1 MADVVIN
8 VGAVSAITA
17 GTGLTGGTITGTGTI
32 AASFGTSAG
41 TICQGNDSRLTNGR
55 APTTHAATHATGGGD
70 PVTLDQSQI
79 TDLTTDL
86 AAKVASTRQV
96 IAGTGMGGGGAL
108 SADVT
113 LNVSYGTSGTT
124 ACVGNDARLSNARTP
139 STHASTHATGGSDVL
154 TLGQSQITNL
164 TSDLSLKASTTH
176 AATHA
181 TGGTDVLTLGQAQI
195 TNLTTDLAAR
205 ALGATTMTAGTGLTG
220 GGDLSAN
227 RSFAVAYGTTST
239 TATVGNDARLSFI
252 AAGTGATTR
261 TLQNKLRD
269 VISVKDFGATGD
281 GSTNDTAAIQAA
293 LDARA
298 GSSLYIPAGTYI
310 TTSALTISAGTY
322 VYGDYT
328 ESIIAVQPTASAT
341 TVNNCIEF
349 NGDDITVDNIKILG
363 TNEGASVDGIDYT
376 DFAKGF
382 NIVGRTRP
390 TITNCVIEK
399 FCASIYCTNGVSTN
413 SNTITITGNR
423 IYGGIQPG
431 DASVGVD
438 AQDILIM
445 GSNAS
450 YPNLVGRR
458 SIIANNYCLGNTDCG
473 INVCGNAGDT
483 DFVIS
488 GNVLQP
494 LALNG
499 VTPLA
504 AIDNKSRYGIITGYV
519 GYYPA
524 RCVVSGNV
532 LRDWGEA
539 GIVSESF
546 NLGGGQINI
555 TGNIISN
562 CGFSVIYPA
571 DYSLKAAINV
581 SGSADVISNNII
593 ADCFRC
599 GIQYQQNN
607 TFVLDSNNPS
617 PVISGNNISNID
629 GDPNYPTYPALGY
642 GINVAGS
649 HVSGALVANNRIAR
663 TLDRAIQVSCSA
675 GAANGNCTVTGN
687 LIDTNHAAASEK
699 PALVIIN
706 SGGLDCLVSNNK
718 INGSSVTDTYENIG
732 IFLVGTTPIHT
743 IGNVVNKYC
752 QGIFASGFT
761 PGRNLAHQCNGNVLT
776 NCLRGIEL
784 EASPTNAGPWLISD
798 NVFKTCTTN
807 LVGGIWQGTSLYK
820 ANTPGNVLVSQS
832 TVPTTGTWV
841 VGDRVINSAPSVGSP
856 KGWICTVAGTSGTW
870 VSEDNLINPLTVAE
884 VNALPAGVKVEG
896 ARGFCTDATVTT
908 FASTVAGTGSNN
920 VPVYYDG
927 SAWKIG

>member
-32 AASFGTSAG
+32 AASFGASAG
-41 TICQGNDSRLTNGR
+41 TICEGNDARLT
-55 APTTHAATHATGGGD
+55 APVAPLAHASTHTFGGSD
-70 PVTLDQSQI
+70 QLTLTQAQI
-79 TDLTTDL
+79 TNLGTDL
-86 AAKVASTRQV
+86 AAKVAATRQV
-96 IAGTGMGGGGAL
+96 IAGTGLGGGGAL

-113 LNVSYGTSGTT
+113 LNVSYGSSGTT

-139 STHASTHATGGSDVL
+139 DLHASSHIVGGSDQL
-154 TLGQSQITNL
+154 TLGLSQISGL
-164 TSDLSLKASTTH
+164 VTSLSNK
-176 AATHA
+176 
-181 TGGTDVLTLGQAQI
+181 
-195 TNLTTDLAAR
+195 
-205 ALGATTMTAGTGLTG
+205 ALGATVMTAGTGLTG
-220 GGDLSAN
+220 GGDLSAG
-227 RSFAVAYGTTST
+227 RTFAVDFGATST
-239 TATVGNDARLSFI
+239 TATVGNDSRLSFI

-269 VISVKDFGATGD
+269 VISVKDFGAVGD
-281 GSTNDTAAIQAA
+281 NSTDDTAAIQLA

-298 GSSLYIPAGTYI
+298 GSSLYIPAGIYRTN
-310 TTSALTISAGTY
+310 SALTISAGTY

-328 ESIIAVQPTASAT
+328 ESVIAVQPTASLT
-341 TVNNCIEF
+341 TYNNCFEF

-363 TNEGASVDGIDYT
+363 TNEGRYNGVSYT
-376 DFAKGF
+376 AFAKGF

-399 FCASIYCTNGVSTN
+399 FCASIFCTNGVSTN

-423 IYGGIQPG
+423 IYGGAQPG
-431 DASVGVD
+431 DATVGVD
-438 AQDILIM
+438 AQDVLIQ
-445 GSNAS
+445 GSSSS
-450 YPNLVGRR
+450 YPTLVGRR
-458 SIIANNYCLGNTDCG
+458 SIIANNYCLGNVDCG
-473 INVCGNAGDT
+473 INVGANAGDT

-504 AIDNKSRYGIITGYV
+504 AIDNKSRYGIITGYI
-519 GYYPA
+519 GIYPA

-539 GIVSESF
+539 GIVSESSS
-546 NLGGGQINI
+546 LGGGQINI

-571 DYSLKAAINV
+571 SYSLKAAINV
-581 SGSADVISNNII
+581 SGSADIISNNII

-599 GIQYQQNN
+599 GIQYLQNN

-642 GINVAGS
+642 GINVVGS

-687 LIDTNHAAASEK
+687 LIDTNHAALSEK
-699 PALVIIN
+699 PALVVLN
-706 SGGLDCLVSNNK
+706 YGGLDCLVSNNK
-718 INGSSVTDTYENIG
+718 INGSDVTNTFENIG

-761 PGRNLAHQCNGNVLT
+761 AGRNLAHQCNGNVFT

-784 EASPTNAGPWLISD
+784 EASPANAGPWLVSD
-798 NVFKTCTTN
+798 NVFKACTTN

-841 VGDRVINSAPSVGSP
+841 VGDRVINSDPSVGSP

-884 VNALPAGVKVEG
+884 LNALPAGVKVEG